1 MASKSIGSLY
11 AELTLRDGKFTSRLK
26 AARKGLNDF
35 GKSTMKY
42 AGVALGAAAT
52 GIGAGLAA
60 GTLRTLDQVDALN
73 DLSNQT
79 GLAIDDVTTLSRA
92 YKDGGRDAEMLGKDI
107 GKMQKALVEASSGGN
122 DPFAAIGLSASELM
136 QMNPAQQ
143 FQQIGDAIMRIQN
156 PAERTAKAM
165 EIFGKGGMGLTTV
178 FPGMQDAVKA
188 MGRMPQLAKEFG
200 AAMGEANDLIGHLP
214 IKSDQ
219 FFMGFTSGIIGT
231 LLPNLRKIDD
241 FDFTQIGQ
249 NLGQS
254 LAAGFEMIKDGTL
267 WEIFQLEGQKAIAAI
282 NSSPALNS
290 FYAGLLSIWD
300 GITDGSNF
308 DWDKSFAKYSEAGIM
323 ANTDVIDDL
332 QTRIDELVAA
342 GKNKVAGSNAAVAN
356 QAGNPIASPLVDIF
370 QPQGSS
376 ASAMTG
382 PDRVQFQSPFTDY
395 QRRGLGSGIAPVN
408 EGKVQ
413 KQIDLLQ
420 GIKDILKQ
428 AAIDGSVLKF

>member
-79 GLAIDDVTTLSRA
+79 GIAIDDVTTLSRA

-136 QMNPAQQ
+136 SMNPAQQ

-188 MGRMPQLAKEFG
+188 MGKMPQLAKEFG
-200 AAMGEANDLIGHLP
+200 NAMGEANDLVGHLP
-214 IKSDQ
+214 LKSDQ

-254 LAAGFEMIKDGTL
+254 LAAGFEMIKDGSL
-267 WEIFQLEGQKAIAAI
+267 WEIFQLQGEKAIAAI

-290 FYAGLLSIWD
+290 FYAGLLSVWE
-300 GITDGSNF
+300 GITDGQGF
-308 DWDKSFAKYSEAGIM
+308 DWNKSFEKYTQAGIM
-323 ANTDVIDDL
+323 ANTELIDDL
-332 QTRIDELVAA
+332 QARIDELVAA

-356 QAGNPIASPLVDIF
+356 QSGNPISNPLIDIF
-370 QPQGSS
+370 QPSPNTS
-376 ASAMTG
+376 MAMSG
-382 PDRVQFQSPFTDY
+382 PDRLMFHSTANDY
-395 QRRGLGSGIAPVN
+395 QRRGLGTGFEPPKDTA
-408 EGKVQ
+408 VQ
-413 KQIDLLQ
+413 KQIDILQ
-420 GIKDILKQ
+420 DIKDILGQ
-428 AAIDGSVLKF
+428 AQLEGGLRW

>member
-11 AELTLRDGKFTSRLK
+11 AEITLRDKNFTTRLK
-26 AARKGLNDF
+26 EARKGLNDF

-60 GTLRTLDQVDALN
+60 GTLRTLDQVDALK
-73 DLSNQT
+73 DLSDQT
-79 GLAIDDVTTLSRA
+79 GIAIDDAAVLGRA

-178 FPGMQDAVKA
+178 FPGMEGAVKA
-188 MGRMPQLAKEFG
+188 MGKMPQLAKEFG

-214 IKSDQ
+214 LKSDQ

-231 LLPNLRKIDD
+231 LLPNLRKIDEY
-241 FDFTQIGQ
+241 DFTQLGQ

-254 LAAGFEMIKDGTL
+254 LATGFEMLKDGSL
-267 WEIFQLEGQKAIAAI
+267 WEIFQLQGQKAIAAI

-290 FYAGLLSIWD
+290 FYAGLLSVWE
-300 GITDGSNF
+300 GITDGQGF
-308 DWDKSFAKYSEAGIM
+308 DWDKSFEKYTQAGIM
-323 ANTDVIDDL
+323 ANTELIDDL
-332 QTRIDELVAA
+332 QARIDELVAN
-342 GKNKVAGSNAAVAN
+342 GKNKVSASNSSVSN
-356 QAGNPIASPLVDIF
+356 QANNPIAAPLVDIF
-370 QPQGSS
+370 KPTDSGSEIK
-376 ASAMTG
+376 G
-382 PDRVQFQSPFTDY
+382 PERATFQSSFTDY
-395 QRRGLGSGIAPVN
+395 QRRGLSSGIAPISEN
-408 EGKVQ
+408 KVQ

-428 AAIDGSVLKF
+428 ATLDGAVLKF